1 MSQTKDEKQRTRLG
15 LIAGIVLVMVVGLGI
30 SAALKLSSPANTDTS
45 AVHERLYQS
54 CRASHL
60 SANPE
65 IGQNILTSTCTQW
78 TDETFARREADV
90 LDCDRLSQTA
100 DEFVICLLGRLIQPL
115 VGWR

>member
-1 MSQTKDEKQRTRLG
+1 MSQTKDEKQRTRLW
-15 LIAGIVLVMVVGLGI
+15 LMVGIMLVLVIGLGI
-30 SAALKLSSPANTDTS
+30 SAALNLSSPSNMDTD
-45 AVHERLYQS
+45 AARERLYQS

-65 IGQNILTSTCTQW
+65 IGQNVLTSTCTQW
-78 TDETFARREADV
+78 TDETFSQREADV

-100 DEFVICLLGRLIQPL
+100 DEFAICLLGRLIQPS